1 VTPKQRAFLNSLR
14 DLERVFP
21 YVEGFDAWAIK
32 ANSTYGHA
40 IRNAR
45 SPYGTLES
53 LAAVGKVDR
62 IGNAGMPL
70 WRTPEHFGWQRDQR
84 EASLKRARIEDER
97 ERLRG
102 RNWSS

>member
-1 VTPKQRAFLNSLR
+1 MTPKQRAFLKSLR
-14 DLERVFP
+14 DLERAFP

-32 ANSTYGHA
+32 ANSTYGHS

-53 LAAVGKVDR
+53 LAAVGLVDR
-62 IGNAGMPL
+62 IGASEMPL
-70 WRTPEHFGWQRDQR
+70 WRTPEQFARQRTARDSAQR
-84 EASLKRARIEDER
+84 RADVEAER

-102 RNWSS
+102 RNWPS